1 MTIEEIRESKEDF
14 LGPKDIAPAMNMN
27 TSRFIEYARAGQFDF
42 PVHAPNVKG
51 ARVRV
56 SRIGFLN
63 WNDRVKPKKTETEEL
78 ISEIREQKK
87 LLTIQTSMIAAI
99 MAKYVPEVSERL
111 LEGEK
116 KTEGELKQ

>member
-1 MTIEEIRESKEDF
+1 MTIEEIRKSKEDF
-14 LGPKDIAPAMNMN
+14 LSPKDIAPAMNMN
-27 TSRFIEYARAGQFDF
+27 VSRFIEYARTGQFDF

-78 ISEIREQKK
+78 IEEIREQKK
-87 LLTIQTSMIAAI
+87 LVAVQTSMIAAI
-99 MAKYVPEVSERL
+99 MAKFVPEVSERL
-111 LEGEK
+111 LEDPAIA
-116 KTEGELKQ
+116 EGERKQ